1 MAFNEAQKRAI
12 CHKNGPMM
20 VLAGPGSGKTT
31 VITHRVKYLIEACG
45 VKPSNILVITFTKA
59 AATEM
64 KERFERLMGG
74 SGGRLRP
81 VFGTFHAV
89 FFQILKVSYRYE
101 AADIVREEQRLAFLR
116 ELVQKEQLEL
126 EDENEFLSSVLSEI
140 SSVKGEL
147 MNLDHYYS
155 KNCSEEIFKRLYNGY
170 ENKLR
175 QAGLIDFDDM
185 LVLCYELLKARPD
198 ILSAWQKKYRYI
210 LIDEF
215 QDINRLQYEIIKML
229 AEPENNLFIV
239 GDDDQSIYRF
249 RGAKPEIMLGFG
261 SSYPNCRKVLLNVNY
276 RSTEEILRPAL
287 RLISQNEKRF
297 KKEICTTGARGR
309 RIVTRVYEDELEETG
324 TIVEEI
330 KSYVKAGYQYQDI
343 AVLYRTNSG
352 PRLLIEKLMEYNL
365 PFKTRDAVP
374 NLFEHWIARNILTY
388 IRVALGSRER
398 ADILQIINRPNRYV
412 SRDLLN
418 TPTVSFES
426 LKACYGEKEWMADR
440 IESLEYDLKA
450 ISRMSPL
457 AAVNYIRQGVGY
469 DAFLVE
475 YASFRR
481 MKPEE
486 LFETAEQLKASASQF
501 KTFDEWFRHIEDY
514 GRELRR
520 QAKDREQAVD
530 AVTLAT
536 MHGSKGLEFPIVYII
551 DANEGVSPHRK
562 AVLDA
567 DIEEERRLFYV
578 AMTRARER
586 LHICAV
592 KERYHKKAELS
603 RFVEEYLDGA
613 GEAK

>member
-1 MAFNEAQKRAI
+1 
-12 CHKNGPMM
+12 
-20 VLAGPGSGKTT
+20 
-31 VITHRVKYLIEACG
+31 
-45 VKPSNILVITFTKA
+45 
-59 AATEM
+59 
-64 KERFERLMGG
+64 
-74 SGGRLRP
+74 
-81 VFGTFHAV
+81 
-89 FFQILKVSYRYE
+89 
-101 AADIVREEQRLAFLR
+101 
-116 ELVQKEQLEL
+116 
-126 EDENEFLSSVLSEI
+126 
-140 SSVKGEL
+140 
-147 MNLDHYYS
+147 
-155 KNCSEEIFKRLYNGY
+155 
-170 ENKLR
+170 
-175 QAGLIDFDDM
+175 
-185 LVLCYELLKARPD
+185 
-198 ILSAWQKKYRYI
+198 
-210 LIDEF
+210 
-215 QDINRLQYEIIKML
+215 ML

-514 GRELRR
+514 GKELRR

-603 RFVEEYLDGA
+603 RFVEEYLDSA